1 VTERV
6 MVVLGTRPEAIKLA
20 PVIREAR
27 QTGKVEPVVVST
39 GQHRDILNPMLA
51 AFGITP
57 DIDLALG
64 RDRHSLNQLASRLL
78 GSLQDTISDVRQ
90 RAMVVQGDTTSAMAG
105 ALAAFHLHV
114 PVAHV
119 EAGLRTNDRHSPFP
133 EEMNRRLIGRI
144 ADCHLTPTD
153 GARQALIA
161 EGVPADDVLTTGNTV
176 VDALLYA
183 ARLPAESTGDPALDE
198 LLADQTSRIVLVTT
212 HRRESHGEPMRRT
225 SAAIRSLAATHPDLR
240 FVIPV
245 HPNPV
250 VRELLESEL
259 GRIPQV
265 LLTRPMAYLPF
276 VHLMRRS
283 ALILTDSGGVQ
294 EEAPA
299 LGKPVLVLRESTERP
314 EGVAAGSAVLVGT
327 DVHLI
332 HSWVHR
338 LLSDDAAY
346 TAMARVQNPYGDG
359 NASQRVVAAVEHL
372 LGLRTTRP
380 APFTS

>member
-1 VTERV
+1 
-6 MVVLGTRPEAIKLA
+6 
-20 PVIREAR
+20 
-27 QTGKVEPVVVST
+27 
-39 GQHRDILNPMLA
+39 
-51 AFGITP
+51 
-57 DIDLALG
+57 
-64 RDRHSLNQLASRLL
+64 
-78 GSLQDTISDVRQ
+78 
-90 RAMVVQGDTTSAMAG
+90 
-105 ALAAFHLHV
+105 
-114 PVAHV
+114 
-119 EAGLRTNDRHSPFP
+119 
-133 EEMNRRLIGRI
+133 
-144 ADCHLTPTD
+144 
-153 GARQALIA
+153 
-161 EGVPADDVLTTGNTV
+161 
-176 VDALLYA
+176 
-183 ARLPAESTGDPALDE
+183 
-198 LLADQTSRIVLVTT
+198 
-212 HRRESHGEPMRRT
+212 
-225 SAAIRSLAATHPDLR
+225 
-240 FVIPV
+240 VIPV

-259 GRIPQV
+259 GQIPQV
-265 LLTRPMAYLPF
+265 LLTRPLAYLPF

>member
-1 VTERV
+1 MTERV